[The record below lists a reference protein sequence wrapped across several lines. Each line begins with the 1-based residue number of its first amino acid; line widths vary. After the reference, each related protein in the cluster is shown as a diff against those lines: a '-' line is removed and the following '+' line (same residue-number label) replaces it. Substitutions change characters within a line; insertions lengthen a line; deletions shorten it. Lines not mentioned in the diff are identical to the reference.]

1 MGASLRQWLDEHRE
15 QFHDDGPK
23 RCAMHGAYTAFLGGW
38 YTLTSRRPIGRNV
51 YEADW
56 DLLVVLDACRVDALE
71 AVADD
76 YEFIGDVDRVLS
88 VGSHSREWLAG
99 TFRRDRLAEVADTA
113 MITGNGHTQAVFYDD
128 EFPPKETVPFCWPT
142 WAIVDGDDFGHLEMV
157 WQDDHPEGY
166 GVPPRPITD
175 RTISI
180 GREGDHDRLIAH
192 YMQPHIPYIADAMR
206 EDREP
211 TEDEARGWKRLES
224 GDLDADTH
232 WDLYEKNLRLV
243 LDEVGLLLENVDA
256 ERVAIT
262 ADHGNVFGEWGTYG
276 HPEGFLH
283 PDVRVVPWVEASAS
297 DTGTHSPE
305 IRREDDLSTSVEEHL
320 EAMGYV

>member
-23 RCAMHGAYTAFLGGW
+23 RCAMHGAYTTFLGLW

-51 YEADW
+51 YERDW
-56 DLLVVLDACRVDALE
+56 DLLIVLDACRVDVLE

-76 YEFIGDVDRVLS
+76 YDFIQDVERVLS

-99 TFRRDRLAEVADTA
+99 TFRRGRRAEISDTA
-113 MITGNGHTQAVFYDD
+113 MVTGNGHTEAVFYDD
-128 EFPPKETVPFCWPT
+128 EFPPKETVPFCWPK
-142 WAIVDGDDFGHLEMV
+142 WDVVDGDDFGHLELV
-157 WQDDHPEGY
+157 WQDDHPDGY

-175 RTISI
+175 RTIGV
-180 GREGDHDRLIAH
+180 GRESDHDRLIAH

-211 TEDEARGWKRLES
+211 TDDEARGWKRLES

-232 WDLYEKNLRLV
+232 WDLYDKNLRLV

-283 PDVRVVPWVEASAS
+283 PDVRMVPWVEASAT
-297 DTGTHSPE
+297 DTGEHVPAE
-305 IRREDDLSTSVEEHL
+305 RDHEGVDTSVEEHL
-320 EAMGYV
+320 EALGYA